1 MPLNR
6 ETLINKLLSL
16 SIFKHNQNLFRLSDR
31 KLEALYLDHFLYSP
45 HPHSGHQSVK
55 LIGKNR

>member
-6 ETLINKLLSL
+6 ETLISKLLSL
-16 SIFKHNQNLFRLSDR
+16 SKFQHNHSLFNLSDR
-31 KLEALYLDHFLYSP
+31 KLEALYLDHILFSP
-45 HPHSGHQSVK
+45 HPHSGHQSIK